1 MIVIGLT
8 GSIGMGKSTAAAM
21 LRRLGVPVHDS
32 DAVVHKLMSCG
43 GDAVAAVTSAFKG
56 VAHEGSVDRGELG
69 RLVFC
74 DPKGLDRLESILH
87 PLVQRD
93 RHQFLA
99 ASRRARTPVVAIDVP
114 LLFETGGDRDCDITV
129 VVTAPRCVQRARI
142 ARRPGM
148 TAERLE
154 SIAMRQMPDWE
165 KRQNADFVVPTGLGY
180 RTTLRSLTAIVR
192 LAKRRAAQ
200 QGSGPAAESTES
212 HARSRT

>member
-1 MIVIGLT
+1 
-8 GSIGMGKSTAAAM
+8 MGKSTAAAM

-32 DAVVHKLMSCG
+32 DAVVHKLMSGG